1 METDEK
7 KEESKEVKEEAM
19 DTKEEAGLQK
29 EADKEEKEEKI
40 KSRKLFFDI
49 DIKNLSINVSF
60 IFIYKSYVN
69 KLIMD
74 NFR

>member
-7 KEESKEVKEEAM
+7 QEESKEVKEEAM

-40 KSRKLFFDI
+40 KSRKYFFDI
-49 DIKNLSINVSF
+49 DIKNLSMNVSTYNIHF
-60 IFIYKSYVN
+60 YIY
-69 KLIMD
+69 I
-74 NFR
+74 